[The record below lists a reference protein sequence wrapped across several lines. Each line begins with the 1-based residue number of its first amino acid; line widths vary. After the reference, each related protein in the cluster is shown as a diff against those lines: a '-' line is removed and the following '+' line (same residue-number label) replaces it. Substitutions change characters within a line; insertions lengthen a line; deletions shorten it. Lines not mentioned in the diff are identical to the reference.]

1 MGIKIITDSNC
12 DLSENF
18 LVENHIQIIPF
29 TFQLNGNTYTD
40 DFGKALS
47 YKDFYDAIRKGGM
60 PTTAQITAYTFENVF
75 REIVLKGES
84 VIYIGFSSALSG
96 TFDSSV
102 LARKTVLEEFPTA
115 DISVIDS
122 RSASVGQ
129 GLLVSSASM
138 LLKQGKSKQEIVDW
152 IEENKLKVN
161 QWFTIDSLEHLK
173 RGGRISATNAAL
185 GYLLSVKPI
194 LNIINDGSLNVV
206 TKARGR
212 RKSIMTL
219 FDEYKTRI
227 INPENQV
234 VYISHGDCL
243 EDAEYLESLILSELK
258 PKEIVINMLGPVI
271 GSHTGPGVLLVVF
284 IGNER

>member
-1 MGIKIITDSNC
+1 MGITIITDSNC
-12 DLSENF
+12 DLSEAF

-29 TFQLNGNTYTD
+29 TFQINGNTYTD
-40 DFGKALS
+40 DFGKTLS
-47 YKDFYDAIRKGGM
+47 YKDFYDAMRKGAM

-75 REIVLKGES
+75 REFVLKGES

-102 LARKTVLEEFPTA
+102 LARNTILEEIPTA
-115 DISVIDS
+115 DVTVIDS

-129 GLLVSSASM
+129 GLLVSYAAM
-138 LLKQGKSKQEIVDW
+138 LQKQGKTKKEIVDW
-152 IEENKLKVN
+152 IEENKLMVN
-161 QWFTIDSLEHLK
+161 QWFTIDSLDHLK
-173 RGGRISATNAAL
+173 RGGRISATSAAL

-194 LNIINDGSLNVV
+194 LNIINDGSLNAV

-219 FDEYKTRI
+219 FDEYKARVVK
-227 INPENQV
+227 PENQV
-234 VYISHGDCL
+234 IYISHGDCF
-243 EDAEYLESLILSELK
+243 EDAEYLKSLILSVSK
-258 PKEIVINMLGPVI
+258 PKDIIINTMGPVI
-271 GSHTGPGVLLVVF
+271 GSHTGPGVLVVVF